1 LFVAIAIVLIN
12 FIFDFLFTIVDPR
25 IARE

>member
-1 LFVAIAIVLIN
+1 VAIVIIN

>member
-1 LFVAIAIVLIN
+1 VAVAIVLIN

>member
-1 LFVAIAIVLIN
+1 VAIAIVLIN
-12 FIFDFLFTIVDPR
+12 FIFDFLFTIIDPR

>member
-1 LFVAIAIVLIN
+1 VAIVLIN